1 MLYLTVAEATRLCR
15 EALLEAGLPVA
26 QAETIADC
34 IMYATVR
41 GVDTHGLVSILPA
54 TLAGL
59 RAGRICP
66 EATIEIVQEAPAIA
80 RLDARQ
86 APGPVAGAAGM
97 DEAVA
102 RARRYGLGAAVV
114 FNGNHFGAVSFY
126 TERARRAGMLGLA
139 MCNAAPRVAPH
150 LGAEPFLGTNPVAY
164 AAPGD
169 AWPEIALDVA
179 TSAAAA
185 GKIGKAVRR
194 GEPLPPGWLLDADG
208 YPSTDPRATT
218 FLPFGEHKG
227 YGIALLVE
235 LLTGALGG
243 DRCGLRM
250 PRGGDEADPQHRSY
264 FFLALDVGQVLPLDR
279 FRAQVDALAG
289 DAKSIRPRPGAD
301 EVLVPGELEAR
312 TAAARLS
319 RGIPLPEPDWR
330 ALLRGLAAHGYDAD
344 WVAARARPRAE
355 AVETIA

>member
-1 MLYLTVAEATRLCR
+1 MLYLSVAEATRLCR
-15 EALLEAGLPVA
+15 EALLAAGVPA
-26 QAETIADC
+26 DQTETITDC

-59 RAGRICP
+59 RAGRIRP
-66 EATIEIVQEAPAIA
+66 DAHPTIVQEAPAVV
-80 RLDARQ
+80 RLDAQQ

-97 DEAVA
+97 DLAIE

-126 TERARRAGMLGLA
+126 TDRAVRQGMLGLA

-150 LGAEPFLGTNPVAY
+150 NGAQPFLGTNPLAY
-164 AAPGD
+164 AAPGGD
-169 AWPEIALDVA
+169 WPEISLDVA

-185 GKIGKAVRR
+185 GKIARAQRR

-208 YPSTDPRATT
+208 NPSTNPCDTT
-218 FLPFGEHKG
+218 FVGFGEHKG
-227 YGIALLVE
+227 YGIAMLVE

-243 DRCGLRM
+243 DRSGLRM
-250 PRGGDEADPQHRSY
+250 PRGGREADPQYRSY
-264 FFLALDVGQVLPLDR
+264 FFLALDVGQVVPLPT
-279 FRAQVDALAG
+279 FQAHVDALAHE
-289 DAKSIRPRPGAD
+289 AKSIAPQPGAS
-301 EVLVPGELEAR
+301 EVLVPGELELRA
-312 TAAARLS
+312 TAERQAH
-319 RGIPLPEPDWR
+319 GIPLPEGDWR

-344 WVAARARPRAE
+344 WVAAHARPRE
-355 AVETIA
+355 GVESHA